1 MIYLAHLLL
10 FCLVI
15 DKSSAIK
22 WDFTLISRLCLC
34 SHVYLWT
41 FQFVKMYFHPGA
53 SNADQT
59 SNQTVESLSTR
70 TGGDHSDNLL
80 GMVMWQ
86 TLPRRNM
93 DPQECDNFFTQ
104 NTLACFK
111 TKQYGGFIHQHTSI
125 TIVITVLVVIGSFI
139 ALHMVVVVILA
150 ITSMIGFAAIIIVA
164 VDLSFLA
171 AAGHTIII
179 RGCAPFTSE
188 VILSPLLVLSMQSKT
203 TKIENPKDIKPQRH
217 DTTKT

>member
-1 MIYLAHLLL
+1 
-10 FCLVI
+10 
-15 DKSSAIK
+15 
-22 WDFTLISRLCLC
+22 
-34 SHVYLWT
+34 
-41 FQFVKMYFHPGA
+41 
-53 SNADQT
+53 
-59 SNQTVESLSTR
+59 
-70 TGGDHSDNLL
+70 
-80 GMVMWQ
+80 
-86 TLPRRNM
+86 M

-125 TIVITVLVVIGSFI
+125 TIVIVVIGSFI
-139 ALHMVVVVILA
+139 ALHNMMVDVVADVLIAA
-150 ITSMIGFAAIIIVA
+150 ITSMIVFAAVIIVS

-217 DTTKT
+217 KTTKI

>member
-1 MIYLAHLLL
+1 
-10 FCLVI
+10 
-15 DKSSAIK
+15 
-22 WDFTLISRLCLC
+22 
-34 SHVYLWT
+34 
-41 FQFVKMYFHPGA
+41 
-53 SNADQT
+53 
-59 SNQTVESLSTR
+59 
-70 TGGDHSDNLL
+70 
-80 GMVMWQ
+80 
-86 TLPRRNM
+86 M

-125 TIVITVLVVIGSFI
+125 TIVIVVIGSFI
-139 ALHMVVVVILA
+139 ALHNMMVDVVADVLIAA
-150 ITSMIGFAAIIIVA
+150 ITSMIVFAAVIIVS

-217 DTTKT
+217 DTTKI

>member
-22 WDFTLISRLCLC
+22 C
-34 SHVYLWT
+34 
-41 FQFVKMYFHPGA
+41 FQCR
-53 SNADQT
+53 SDQQPDCGEPF
-59 SNQTVESLSTR
+59 N
-70 TGGDHSDNLL
+70 
-80 GMVMWQ
+80 
-86 TLPRRNM
+86 PYRRNM

-111 TKQYGGFIHQHTSI
+111 TKQY
-125 TIVITVLVVIGSFI
+125 
-139 ALHMVVVVILA
+139 
-150 ITSMIGFAAIIIVA
+150 
-164 VDLSFLA
+164 

-188 VILSPLLVLSMQSKT
+188 VFSPAMARSIGGNYWRRSNVFSFCTHDECNRGSLATSTPSILLLLLLSALLARAAPVQL
-203 TKIENPKDIKPQRH
+203 
-217 DTTKT
+217 